1 MELSEIEVIGRDV
14 PLQLKERMEVN
25 DKDNEKEKE
34 KEKEKTEMEE
44 PLINLNLSN
53 NNSSSSNHNAND
65 LSAASSSGDMEKL
78 HSLVEAVGCQVS
90 LPDGG
95 GYYPLQWSALN
106 GRFEAA
112 HYLLQASKTS

>member
-1 MELSEIEVIGRDV
+1 MELSEIEVIGRDLH
-14 PLQLKERMEVN
+14 LQLKERMEVKDK

-34 KEKEKTEMEE
+34 TEE
-44 PLINLNLSN
+44 PLISLNLSN
-53 NNSSSSNHNAND
+53 SSSSSSSNHNAND

-78 HSLVEAVGCQVS
+78 RSFVEAAGCQVS